1 MYCPEPS
8 SLNRP
13 HPPRSRAHHNFTA
26 WRLICDA
33 FAVRER
39 LGDPR
44 AAPGFHCTFLPDM
57 PPPETP
63 GSSTSSVPGSDVDI
77 GLRQA
82 LSGSALPKSL
92 QSVSR
97 KVSISGLSRFTHL
110 LRPASLLAPHAR
122 IRPASRPSGTFT
134 TRLPTGRSPFPLLA
148 ITTTATGLLCWW
160 DSHPRE
166 WQLASLHQS
175 YLTMHGVSSF
185 GSIRIICRIVRR
197 GCPPNFSCLCTGL
210 YKLVESPNLRLIGSR
225 V

>member
-1 MYCPEPS
+1 MQVCLHPSCSPRQRGNPRSESEPPARLSTAIQATLVALPQGPSLRFGLCCPDPS
-8 SLNRP
+8 SLIRP
-13 HPPRSRAHHNFTA
+13 HPPRSQAHRDFTA
-26 WRLICDA
+26 QRLMRDA

-44 AAPGFHCTFLPDM
+44 AVPGFRCTFLPDM

-97 KVSISGLSRFTHL
+97 RVSISGLPRFTHL
-110 LRPASLLAPHAR
+110 LRPASLLAPLAR

-134 TRLPTGRSPFPLLA
+134 TRLPTVRSPFPLLA
-148 ITTTATGLLCWW
+148 ITATATGLLCWW
-160 DSHPRE
+160 DSHPLE
-166 WQLASLHQS
+166 WQLASLHQNS
-175 YLTMHGVSSF
+175 
-185 GSIRIICRIVRR
+185 
-197 GCPPNFSCLCTGL
+197 
-210 YKLVESPNLRLIGSR
+210 
-225 V
+225 